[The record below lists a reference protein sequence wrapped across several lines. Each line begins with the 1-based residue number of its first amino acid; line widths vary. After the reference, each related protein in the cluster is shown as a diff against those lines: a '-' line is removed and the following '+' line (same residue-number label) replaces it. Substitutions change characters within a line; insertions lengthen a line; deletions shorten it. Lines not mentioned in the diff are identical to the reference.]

1 MSRDSEIRRMSLL
14 KSNGISPFSVL
25 NLALEVLKA
34 KAAEITVP
42 AIFATAGDIVMHL
55 PSLKNTVDAINLATA
70 KEAEKWVVGNDIPA
84 PASAPA
90 PTPAAATGTLPEP
103 VAISV
108 DFAAPEPEPE
118 EEAPTPVEKDDL
130 TITGEIAAVSKTGK
144 GVRIGDVWYNVT
156 TRTKKNVEPEKGKTV
171 KIKYVQGNSGFLV
184 ETIDPA

>member
-1 MSRDSEIRRMSLL
+1 MRAL
-14 KSNGISPFSVL
+14 KAVTLIGI
-25 NLALEVLKA
+25 LALFMMTGIAMAQQMPNPYGPNV
-34 KAAEITVP
+34 
-42 AIFATAGDIVMHL
+42 
-55 PSLKNTVDAINLATA
+55 NLATA
-70 KEAEKWVVGNDIPA
+70 KKAEKWVVGNDIPA